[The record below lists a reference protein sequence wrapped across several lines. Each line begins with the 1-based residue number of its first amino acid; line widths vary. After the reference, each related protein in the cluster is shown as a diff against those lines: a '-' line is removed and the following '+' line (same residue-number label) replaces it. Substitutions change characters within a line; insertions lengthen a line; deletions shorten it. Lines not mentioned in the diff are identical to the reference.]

1 MLARRLL
8 IAKKAAMAR
17 VLSGLPT
24 DARMDLRVVPG
35 AGHLSFQ
42 SPFPPALAGASFPPS
57 QDPPGFDRVA
67 YQAQRCDE
75 VLAFLRAHLA
85 ALPD

>member
-1 MLARRLL
+1 LL

-42 SPFPPALAGASFPPS
+42 SPFPPALAGATLPP
-57 QDPPGFDRVA
+57 
-67 YQAQRCDE
+67 
-75 VLAFLRAHLA
+75 
-85 ALPD
+85 